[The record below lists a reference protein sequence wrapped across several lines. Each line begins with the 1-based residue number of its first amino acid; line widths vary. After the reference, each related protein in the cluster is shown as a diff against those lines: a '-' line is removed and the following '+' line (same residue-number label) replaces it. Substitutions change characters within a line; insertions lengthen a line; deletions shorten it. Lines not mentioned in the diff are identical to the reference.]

1 VIKITD
7 REKKI
12 FIGAYC
18 ILVGL
23 AIVLVWVIFYGFDY
37 ISLIGMEKPTL
48 ISHLVAELV
57 ASVLSVIAGIMLV
70 LNLKMGDYLF
80 FAAIG
85 AIIYAIVNVLG
96 LYYQIGF
103 IWLVGI
109 LIVALI
115 FNFSI
120 FILFIS
126 RKEFLENLKKIQP
139 RET

>member
-1 VIKITD
+1 MIKITD

-120 FILFIS
+120 LILFIS
-126 RKEFLENLKKIQP
+126 RKEFLENLKKIQSQ
-139 RET
+139 ET

>member
-1 VIKITD
+1 MKKLTD

-12 FIGAYC
+12 IIGAYC

-23 AIVLVWVIFYGFDY
+23 AIILVWIIFYGFGY
-37 ISLIGMEKPTL
+37 VSLIGMEKPTL

-57 ASVLSVIAGIMLV
+57 ASVLSVIAGILLV

-85 AIIYAIVNVLG
+85 AVVYATVNVLG

-103 IWLVGI
+103 FWLVGI

-115 FNFSI
+115 FNFGI
-120 FILFIS
+120 FTLFIW
-126 RKEFLENLKKIQP
+126 RREFLEN
-139 RET
+139 

>member
-1 VIKITD
+1 MKKLTD

-12 FIGAYC
+12 IIGAYC

-23 AIVLVWVIFYGFDY
+23 AIILVWIIFYGFGY
-37 ISLIGMEKPTL
+37 VSLIGMEKPTL

-57 ASVLSVIAGIMLV
+57 ASVLSVIAGILLV

-85 AIIYAIVNVLG
+85 AVVYATVNVLG

-103 IWLVGI
+103 FWLVGI

-115 FNFSI
+115 FNFGI
-120 FILFIS
+120 FTLFIW
-126 RKEFLENLKKIQP
+126 RREFLENFKKIQHQ
-139 RET
+139 ET

>member
-1 VIKITD
+1 VKKLTD

-12 FIGAYC
+12 IIGAYC

-23 AIVLVWVIFYGFDY
+23 AIILVWIIFYGFGY
-37 ISLIGMEKPTL
+37 VSLIGMEKPTL

-57 ASVLSVIAGIMLV
+57 ASVLSVIAGILLV

-85 AIIYAIVNVLG
+85 AVVYATVNVLG

-103 IWLVGI
+103 FWLVGI

-115 FNFSI
+115 FNFGI
-120 FILFIS
+120 FTLFIW
-126 RKEFLENLKKIQP
+126 RREFLENFKKIQHQ
-139 RET
+139 ET